1 MVKRLP
7 LLIFFFIS
15 GVQAQYFDYSASLN
29 LQGIFSSEEHSPFW
43 MHSNQRGRVDEL
55 TTVSSWANLSA
66 KYFITPDSFLESGIG
81 GAYQNGYADKFYLD
95 EYYVSFKNTRLNAF
109 IGRKQKKELYRG
121 LSASNRNILWSL
133 NARPLPGV
141 GFEIEKPITLWKAGG
156 LGFKASWEEYITDDD
171 RYVDDVRVH
180 HKSFHFVFN
189 KIRNIELIFGIQ
201 HFAQW
206 AGFSPEYG
214 RLPQNLR
221 DYLNVLIG
229 KEGEDDVEGE
239 EANALGN
246 HLGSYEVYVNTSLSH
261 YDVQLIYNTI
271 FEDNSGRVLGNTPDG
286 RYGVYITDKDTDK
299 VQWVNTLMYEF
310 YYTRDQ
316 SKNTPTGDGKDNYF
330 NNNLYRS
337 GWTYENRILGAPFFL
352 LDQERFRIA
361 HNTLRIH
368 HIGLE
373 GTAFYSYP
381 FKFLAS
387 YREQYGVKGGTEE
400 PQSRILSTYLNL
412 KVWEEFVNISLQL
425 GVDIHFDNSSNA
437 GVGIRLNKDFF

>member
-15 GVQAQYFDYSASLN
+15 GLHAQYFDYSASLN
-29 LQGIFSSEEHSPFW
+29 LQGILSSEEYSPFW
-43 MHSNQRGRVDEL
+43 MHSNQRGRIDEL
-55 TTVSSWANLSA
+55 TTLAGWTALSA
-66 KYFITPDSFLESGIG
+66 KYFINPNSYLESGIG

-95 EYYVSFKNTRLNAF
+95 EYYVSFQNTRFTAF
-109 IGRKQKKELYRG
+109 IGKKQRKEVYQG
-121 LSASNRNILWSL
+121 LSATNENILWSL

-141 GFEIEKPITLWKAGG
+141 GFKIKSPIVFWRRGG

-171 RYVDDVRVH
+171 RFVDNLRVH
-180 HKSFHFVFN
+180 HKSFHFVFD
-189 KIRNIELIFGIQ
+189 KIRNVELIFGIQ

-206 AGFSPEYG
+206 AGISPEYG
-214 RLPQNLR
+214 RLPQNFD
-221 DYLNVLIG
+221 DYLNVWVG
-229 KEGEDDVEGE
+229 KEGEDDVQGE

-246 HLGSYEVYVNTSLSH
+246 HLGSYEVYLNTSLSH

-286 RYGVYITDKDTDK
+286 RYGVFIQDQDTDRLK
-299 VQWVNTLMYEF
+299 WVNALMYEF

-337 GWTYENRILGAPFFL
+337 GWTYHKRILGAPFFI
-352 LDQERFRIA
+352 LDEDRFRVR

-368 HIGLE
+368 HLGLS
-373 GTAFYSYP
+373 GDAFYYYP
-381 FKFLAS
+381 YKFLTS
-387 YREQYGVKGGTEE
+387 YRENYGRKGGTEN
-400 PQSRILSTYLNL
+400 PQERIVSTYLDL
-412 KVWEEFVNISLQL
+412 LIWQRFVNVHFQIGADFYFEKKSQVGTGIKIS
-425 GVDIHFDNSSNA
+425 
-437 GVGIRLNKDFF
+437 KEFF